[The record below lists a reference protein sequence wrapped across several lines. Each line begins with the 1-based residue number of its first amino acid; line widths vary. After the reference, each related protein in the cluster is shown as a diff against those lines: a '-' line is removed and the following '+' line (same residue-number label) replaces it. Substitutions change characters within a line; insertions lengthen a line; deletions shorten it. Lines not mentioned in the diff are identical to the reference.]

1 MSQQQQQSK
10 NGRNGTDGTK
20 GTKGTNVWSFAL
32 QLGFFAGLIWG
43 GIRAL
48 MYFFKLTVVLP
59 GYLAEPFF
67 KTRFLQTQGGYYVG
81 WVFFILFSIA
91 AALLYTLIF
100 RRLKGPYPGIL
111 YGIIWWG
118 IIFIVVGPMFGMT
131 KPILE
136 LPSGT
141 LISEFCLYLLWG
153 LFIGYTA
160 AMEYTDERRRE
171 PQKALQ

>member
-1 MSQQQQQSK
+1 MPKQQHQEESRRDEEK
-10 NGRNGTDGTK
+10 EENGT
-20 GTKGTNVWSFAL
+20 NPWSFGL

-43 GIRAL
+43 GARAL
-48 MYFFKLTVVLP
+48 MYFFSFTVILP

-81 WVFFILFSIA
+81 WLFFILFSII
-91 AALLYTLIF
+91 AALLYTLLF

-118 IIFIVVGPMFGMT
+118 IIFIVVGPMFGMM
-131 KPILE
+131 KPISE
-136 LPSGT
+136 LPSST

-160 AMEYTDERRRE
+160 AMEYTDERHRE